1 MMGPGSI
8 EVPSRGQS
16 LGEKNGSKTVSDLID
31 SDVYV
36 VWNGTKGTPKGT
48 VKYIENY
55 GSPYDG
61 DQVQGHF
68 FPVKFSEEYLG
79 KEILVGGPGGKII
92 TPTEADPYLIIR
104 LENVTVQD
112 KISAVVQD
120 TGEEI
125 FELDFSKVTRNQAP
139 SGKDAFNSEKTDY
152 GRYGNNEAYYDG
164 GKVGIAWRDAKA
176 TVTGK
181 LKWVKGNGTYPLLK
195 EDGYYFAF
203 ALNSW
208 FGSKSITV
216 DNGGKVHTASDT
228 DWVCRVGEGKKPITV
243 KCEDTVVAIFDLS
256 KIEFGE
262 KES

>member
-16 LGEKNGSKTVSDLID
+16 LGEENGSKTVSDLID

-48 VKYIENY
+48 VKYIDNY
-55 GSPYDG
+55 GEPYG
-61 DQVQGHF
+61 DHVDGHF

-79 KEILVGGPGGKII
+79 KEILVGGPGGKTIK
-92 TPTEADPYLIIR
+92 PTENDPYLIIR

-125 FELDFSKVTRNQAP
+125 FELDFSKITRNKAP
-139 SGKDAFNSEKTDY
+139 SGKDAFDSQKTDY
-152 GRYGNNEAYYDG
+152 GRYGNNNAYYDG
-164 GKVGIAWRDAKA
+164 GNVGIAWRDAKA

-208 FGSKSITV
+208 FSTKSVTV
-216 DNGGKVHTASDT
+216 DNGGKIRTSVET
-228 DWVCRVGEGKKPITV
+228 DWVCRVDNAGNPITV
-243 KCEDTVVAIFDLS
+243 KCEDTVIAIFDLA
-256 KIEFGE
+256 KMALGE
-262 KES
+262 KTN

>member
-16 LGEKNGSKTVSDLID
+16 LGAQNGNKTVSDLID

-55 GSPYDG
+55 GSPYAG
-61 DQVQGHF
+61 EQVSGHF
-68 FPVKFSEEYLG
+68 FPVQINEKYFG
-79 KEILVGGPGGKII
+79 KDILVGGPGGKTIK
-92 TPTEADPYLIIR
+92 PTESDPYLIIR

-125 FELDFSKVTRNQAP
+125 FELDFSKVTRNKAP
-139 SGKDAFNSEKTDY
+139 SGKDAFNPEKTDY
-152 GRYGNNEAYYDG
+152 GRYGNNDAYYDG
-164 GKVGIAWRDAKA
+164 VKVNITWRDARA

-181 LKWVKGNGTYPLLK
+181 LKWVKGNTFQLLP
-195 EDGYYFAF
+195 ENGNYFAF
-203 ALNSW
+203 SLNEW
-208 FGSKSITV
+208 FSGKSVTV
-216 DNGGKVHTASDT
+216 DNGGKIRTSVET
-228 DWVCRVGEGKKPITV
+228 DWVCRVDNVEKPITV
-243 KCEDTVVAIFDLS
+243 KCEDTVIAIFDLA
-256 KIEFGE
+256 KMTLGE
-262 KES
+262 KTN